1 MRSPVPDEDSEDD
14 EEYYSKL
21 NIYCK
26 YFQATLTDELKQEDR
41 EKQEGVRSPVPDE
54 DSEDDEEY
62 YSKLFGC
69 NFRLNMGRT
78 PTPDECAS
86 DDEVQC
92 SLFITHLVI
101 S

>member
-1 MRSPVPDEDSEDD
+1 M
-14 EEYYSKL
+14 
-21 NIYCK
+21 
-26 YFQATLTDELKQEDR
+26 
-41 EKQEGVRSPVPDE
+41 RSPVPDE

-92 SLFITHLVI
+92 SLFMTHLVI

>member
-1 MRSPVPDEDSEDD
+1 M
-14 EEYYSKL
+14 
-21 NIYCK
+21 
-26 YFQATLTDELKQEDR
+26 
-41 EKQEGVRSPVPDE
+41 RSPVPDE

-86 DDEVQC
+86 DDEVQL
-92 SLFITHLVI
+92 SLFITHLIILTWILVLHGFVMSVI
-101 S
+101 FLIMELNTKYM